1 MNNIIEQLLLA
12 FQNIAIIMQ
21 YFVSGFIFL
30 NIISYL
36 CSKKMDK
43 NYMLL
48 LSCIISYVLVSF
60 ITYLCNICKRTDIS
74 SDAFNVSALTVII
87 AILLALLLSYFLMK
101 KDTNKLLVKYFHKT
115 FHDDIWHDVLD
126 LENGSNLKV
135 YLKNEPYYI
144 IGHHKNHEEN
154 GNDSWLALSGFA
166 KFNKKT
172 NRPYKG
178 EPSYLEN
185 NNVIITIRLSDVEH
199 IEIFNSSQNNEQEE

>member
-1 MNNIIEQLLLA
+1 MNNIIEQILLG

-21 YFVSGFIFL
+21 YFVSGFLFL

-36 CSKKMDK
+36 CSKKIDK
-43 NYMLL
+43 NYMIL

-60 ITYLCNICKRTDIS
+60 ITYLCNICKRTDILREPL
-74 SDAFNVSALTVII
+74 NISALTIII
-87 AILLALLLSYFLMK
+87 AILLAFILSYFLMQA
-101 KDTNKLLVKYFHKT
+101 DTNKLLAKYFHKT

-135 YLKNEPYYI
+135 YLKNEKYYI

-166 KFNKKT
+166 KFDKET
-172 NRPYKG
+172 NELYKN

-199 IEIFNSSQNNEQEE
+199 IEIFNSIKNEQCTS